1 MNLFLKNT
9 YFYQNFNKY
18 LKKAIL
24 TKKVLLFNVQKVKTS
39 LKFFQNNIKDYIG
52 YFFFEDSGTLTI
64 SSSTIHTLLLS
75 EPK

>member
-1 MNLFLKNT
+1 MPLGKKSLKLVIPKGMNLFLKNT

-24 TKKVLLFNVQKVKTS
+24 TKKVLLFKVQTVKTS

-52 YFFFEDSGTLTI
+52 YFFF
-64 SSSTIHTLLLS
+64 
-75 EPK
+75 